1 MWFFPWGILTRY
13 ENLNGEMMMN
23 HGNGEGQPIFRRQPA
38 NGLSSCGL
46 KSSYGKQ
53 TLQILGIPMF
63 ATEMIC
69 KWIFS
74 KFVEKIHWHL
84 ELSCIYIYICIYIY
98 TYRVLL
104 QRLWMCV
111 LLFQPPIVVASCG
124 HCSFVHQVG
133 WTPLQPHPGPK
144 ELLYGNFAPWP
155 RWQARPGS
163 GEVWCRLST
172 EIGWISIKWV
182 LRHGSVGL

>member
-1 MWFFPWGILTRY
+1 
-13 ENLNGEMMMN
+13 MN

-46 KSSYGKQ
+46 KSSNGKQ
-53 TLQILGIPMF
+53 TWQILGIPMF

-84 ELSCIYIYICIYIY
+84 EFSYIYIY

-104 QRLWMCV
+104 QRL
-111 LLFQPPIVVASCG
+111 
-124 HCSFVHQVG
+124 
-133 WTPLQPHPGPK
+133 
-144 ELLYGNFAPWP
+144 
-155 RWQARPGS
+155 
-163 GEVWCRLST
+163 
-172 EIGWISIKWV
+172 
-182 LRHGSVGL
+182 

>member
-1 MWFFPWGILTRY
+1 MRTLMGKWWWIMEMVRGSLFSDVNPQMGFPAVDWNHQMANKHCKFLGSPCLLLKWFVSGYSR
-13 ENLNGEMMMN
+13 NLW
-23 HGNGEGQPIFRRQPA
+23 R
-38 NGLSSCGL
+38 
-46 KSSYGKQ
+46 KSTGTSN
-53 TLQILGIPMF
+53 
-63 ATEMIC
+63 
-69 KWIFS
+69 S
-74 KFVEKIHWHL
+74 H
-84 ELSCIYIYICIYIY
+84 IYIH
-98 TYRVLL
+98 TGFSFKGFE
-104 QRLWMCV
+104 CV
-111 LLFQPPIVVASCG
+111 CLLFQPPIVVASCG

-172 EIGWISIKWV
+172 EIGWISIRWV

>member
-1 MWFFPWGILTRY
+1 MCFFFHGVFLPGMRILTGKWWWIMEMVRGSLFSDVNPQMGFPAVDWNHHMANKHCKFWGSPCLLLKWFVSGY
-13 ENLNGEMMMN
+13 SRNLW
-23 HGNGEGQPIFRRQPA
+23 R
-38 NGLSSCGL
+38 
-46 KSSYGKQ
+46 KSTGTSN
-53 TLQILGIPMF
+53 
-63 ATEMIC
+63 
-69 KWIFS
+69 S
-74 KFVEKIHWHL
+74 H
-84 ELSCIYIYICIYIY
+84 IYIH
-98 TYRVLL
+98 TGFSFKGFE
-104 QRLWMCV
+104 CV
-111 LLFQPPIVVASCG
+111 CLLFQPPIVVASCG

-172 EIGWISIKWV
+172 EIGWISIRWV